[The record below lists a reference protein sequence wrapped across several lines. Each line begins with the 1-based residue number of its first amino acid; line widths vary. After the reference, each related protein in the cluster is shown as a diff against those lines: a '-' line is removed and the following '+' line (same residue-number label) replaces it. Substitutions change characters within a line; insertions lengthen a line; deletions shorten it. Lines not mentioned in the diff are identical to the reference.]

1 VAESIEQLSFE
12 LTASALAEQER
23 ALSGLRARAGTVLAA
38 ASIAGSFLGAK
49 TSHGSLGVSGVLA
62 MFSFALCVGSAIWIL
77 LPHALVFAFRGE
89 ALLAESDHLGT
100 QTVTDAYRSAGIW
113 IGTAQAIG
121 RIGGE
126 AASASPAASCVP
138 ERGGDRRG
146 AMSRSSASTAER
158 VALVLRRRPSARQPQ
173 QAPSPRA
180 RAPGRDRGVLEVL
193 APRDQRFAVGGGRE
207 EAAVLG
213 IGEAGDQRVGQRRR
227 LGEPALL
234 AGGFE
239 QRDQRLQ
246 QEGVVLEVGVDLG
259 VPSL

>member
-1 VAESIEQLSFE
+1 MAESIEQLSFE

-113 IGTAQAIG
+113 IEPHLDANRNKIAGLSSWLAV
-121 RIGGE
+121 
-126 AASASPAASCVP
+126 SC
-138 ERGGDRRG
+138 
-146 AMSRSSASTAER
+146 
-158 VALVLRRRPSARQPQ
+158 
-173 QAPSPRA
+173 
-180 RAPGRDRGVLEVL
+180 
-193 APRDQRFAVGGGRE
+193 
-207 EAAVLG
+207 
-213 IGEAGDQRVGQRRR
+213 
-227 LGEPALL
+227 ALL
-234 AGGFE
+234 AA
-239 QRDQRLQ
+239 
-246 QEGVVLEVGVDLG
+246 EVILWTINLIG
-259 VPSL
+259 